1 MTAVAMVPLSIWF
14 VFAMVGLPSFDYD
27 DVVDFIG
34 KPFNAVML
42 LLLTSTLLYHAMLG
56 TQVVVEDYVRGAKK
70 VVTLVLLRFAF
81 IALGVS
87 AVFSILKISLGS

>member
-14 VFAMVGLPSFDYD
+14 VFAMIGLPSFDYS
-27 DVVDFIG
+27 DVVDFIA

-42 LLLTSTLLYHAMLG
+42 LLLTTTLLYHAMLG

-87 AVFSILKISLGS
+87 AVFSIFKISLGS